1 MNGTLSTVIICVIL
15 AFIAVFSLRGY
26 IQKLTNGC
34 CGAGGDEVKRV
45 RPGDRDLSHY
55 SHTYKLGVE
64 GMSCKNCAMRVENA
78 FNEREGCCAEVDLKQ
93 NSAVVHTKDTLSESE
108 LRAVV
113 QKAGYQVTSLETV
126 S

>member
-1 MNGTLSTVIICVIL
+1 MNGTVSTVIICAVL
-15 AFIAVFSLRGY
+15 VVIAVLSVRSY
-26 IQKLTNGC
+26 MKKLKNGC

-55 SHTYKLGVE
+55 AHVYQLGVG

-78 FNEREGCCAEVDLKQ
+78 FNEREGCWAQVDLKQ
-93 NSAVVHTKDTLSESE
+93 NSAVVRTKEPLSDDE
-108 LRAVV
+108 LKNIV
-113 QKAGYQVTSLETV
+113 QRAGYQVTSLETV